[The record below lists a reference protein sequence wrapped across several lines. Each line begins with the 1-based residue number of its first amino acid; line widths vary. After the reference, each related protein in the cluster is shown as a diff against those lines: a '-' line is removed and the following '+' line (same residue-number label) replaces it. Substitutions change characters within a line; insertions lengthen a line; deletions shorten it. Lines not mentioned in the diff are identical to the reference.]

1 MMACVSG
8 LSREGVGG
16 DALGLEWAMIQAG
29 AASVLSTHWNV
40 RANLAATFVRTF
52 YEQWLGKK
60 RSRADALSATIASL
74 RAAGGTAGEIASW
87 AAFSLTG
94 DWR

>member
-1 MMACVSG
+1 VSG

-16 DALGLEWAMIQAG
+16 DALGMEWAMIQAG
-29 AASVLSTHWNV
+29 AASVLSSHWDV
-40 RANLAATFVRTF
+40 SAPLAATFLDAF
-52 YEQWLGKK
+52 YEQWLDKK
-60 RSRADALSATIASL
+60 RSRAEALSATIASL
-74 RAAGGTAGEIASW
+74 RAAGGRGATTSSW